1 MDCQICVVIMSYRSV
16 TNKGSTAIKRFFAF
30 SQKGSIQTAVV
41 DRQVDWKQRL
51 SNLLH
56 VLEGKEKSIIELLKN
71 NRTRIL
77 IDFFRKHSA
86 VIVVMF
92 TTMLVA
98 AGNLNAKREGS
109 GFLVGYFENAPTNA
123 QKIER
128 LVKSHA
134 AANNLNSVPLAVA
147 SAPQGEDDLSALLG
161 KDSSL
166 DQNQMRF
173 QVLTATVPPDAK
185 ALLDEGADVA
195 VYEVQDGDTLSVIA
209 EKFKVSTS
217 TIKWANDIS
226 DADKIMPGDKIF
238 VLPTTGVQHVCKSG
252 DTIESIAKKYDADTE
267 RIIAFNELPADGDIK
282 EGLEL
287 IIPDGRIEESRPTAS
302 PDSLLGRRNYYSSQV
317 ATGTT
322 DTSRSPSMI
331 DRNPKSGH
339 RFPYGYCTWYVA
351 TRKYVPWGGNA
362 GTWLYHAKAYGA
374 STGKTPKVGS
384 IMVTNESW
392 YGHVAIVEKVSGD
405 SVTVSE
411 MNYAG
416 FAKRSTRTLSAKSR
430 VIKGFIY

>member
-1 MDCQICVVIMSYRSV
+1 MDFQNCVVIMSYRSV
-16 TNKGSTAIKRFFAF
+16 TNKGFTAIKRFFAF
-30 SQKGSIQTAVV
+30 SQKESIQTTSVV
-41 DRQVDWKQRL
+41 RKGDWKQRI
-51 SNLLH
+51 SEALH
-56 VLEGKEKSIIELLKN
+56 FLEGKEKSIIDLLKH
-71 NRTRIL
+71 NRTRIF

-86 VIVVMF
+86 VIVVTL
-92 TTMLVA
+92 TTALVA

-123 QKIER
+123 EKIER

-134 AANNLNSVPLAVA
+134 TANNLNSVPLAVA
-147 SAPQGEDDLSALLG
+147 STPQGEDDLSALLG
-161 KDSSL
+161 RDASL
-166 DQNQMRF
+166 DQNQMRY

-185 ALLDEGADVA
+185 KLLDEGADVA

-209 EKFKVSTS
+209 QKFNVSTN

-252 DTIESIAKKYDADTE
+252 DTIEGISKKYDADME
-267 RIIAFNELPADGDIK
+267 KIIAFNELPADGAIK
-282 EGLEL
+282 DGLEL
-287 IIPDGRIEESRPTAS
+287 IIPDGRIEEVRPTAS

-317 ATGTT
+317 ATGDT
-322 DTSRSPSMI
+322 DSSRSPSMI
-331 DRNPKSGH
+331 DRNPKGGH
-339 RFPYGYCTWYVA
+339 KFPYGYCTWYVA

-392 YGHVAIVEKVSGD
+392 YGHVAVVEKVSGD
-405 SVTVSE
+405 SVTISE

-416 FAKRSTRTLSAKSR
+416 FAKKSSRTISAKSR
-430 VIKGFIY
+430 VIKGYIY